1 MPGYP
6 LKSSNELVSPAP
18 EAEHDA
24 RRSWLQRQMTRP
36 WIVPTLSTLVVNGVI
51 LHEIP
56 KISLREKEAVDSGP
70 CLSEVPSA

>member
-1 MPGYP
+1 
-6 LKSSNELVSPAP
+6 
-18 EAEHDA
+18 
-24 RRSWLQRQMTRP
+24 MTRP